1 MPGSN
6 FSLLKARIKLE
17 AWCAYQERC
26 HSEVEAKLRSMGAD
40 AEQAA
45 KLIVHLIENRFLDEG
60 RFAEAYANGKLR
72 IRHWGKNKIRAGLI
86 AKFVSKPV
94 VALALKS
101 IDPDEYWNALLSEG
115 RKKLRDLQSERDPWK
130 KKAKLFRYL
139 AGKGFESDLVSEAL
153 KELLQEQDFLPDMR

>member
-6 FSLLKARIKLE
+6 FSLLKARIQLE

-26 HSEVEAKLRSMGAD
+26 HSEVETKLRNMGAD
-40 AEQAA
+40 PEQAA
-45 KLIVHLIENRFLDEG
+45 NLVVHLIENRFLDEG
-60 RFAEAYANGKLR
+60 RFAEAYTSGKLR
-72 IRHWGKNKIRAGLI
+72 IRHWGRNKIRAGLA

-94 VALALKS
+94 ILLALKS
-101 IDPDEYWNALLSEG
+101 IDADEYWNVLLAEG
-115 RKKLRDLQSERDPWK
+115 RKKLRDLQAERDPWK

-139 AGKGFESDLVSEAL
+139 AGKGFESDLISEAM